1 MTPVKDIAS
10 TDKLA
15 IILFFV
21 VLCVSSLMLL
31 FIYRCVGKFLTSD
44 YFDGNDTAEQSFLE
58 EAAEEDEGLNPIEI
72 HVQNED
78 RKETETKIES
88 CEENEDWINNDGVVE
103 NLYKDKLIAQKLESL
118 RVLSL
123 RNSDSPTFY
132 TNSSDHRSENGSQ
145 ISVDS
150 NNQMWPVST
159 VLKFPQLDSSLSVGS
174 VATISV
180 LLEQKPALK
189 RLYGC
194 IQAIHHVRMLEPPD
208 VVYFRVKITPQC
220 KPRTRSEWKDIRSDP
235 LDLDFSLRPL
245 RDTMD
250 ESSSV
255 CIRMYGKKQKSGI
268 SKERCCGEGFVS
280 VSKLMKS
287 GGVLNVDLQ
296 LTPKPM

>member
-1 MTPVKDIAS
+1 MTNLADITAR
-10 TDKLA
+10 DKLA
-15 IILFFV
+15 IFVFFGVLGASLLIL
-21 VLCVSSLMLL
+21 LL
-31 FIYRCVGKFLTSD
+31 IYRCAGKFLHGD
-44 YFDGNDTAEQSFLE
+44 YIHAEDTADQSFLE
-58 EAAEEDEGLNPIEI
+58 EAKEEEDGWNSIEI

-78 RKETETKIES
+78 GKEAETKIES
-88 CEENEDWINNDGVVE
+88 GDENKDWVINGSVVE
-103 NLYKDKLIAQKLESL
+103 NIYKDELIAQKLGSL
-118 RVLSL
+118 RVLGSEV
-123 RNSDSPTFY
+123 SDSPTFY
-132 TNSSDHRSENGSQ
+132 TNSSDHRSENGSHKS
-145 ISVDS
+145 IDS

-159 VLKFPQLDSSLSVGS
+159 VLKFPQPDFSLSVGS
-174 VATISV
+174 VATISL

-194 IQAIHHVRMLEPPD
+194 IQAIHHVRMREPPD
-208 VVYFRVKITPQC
+208 LVCFHVKITPQC
-220 KPRTRSEWKDIRSDP
+220 KPRTRSEWRAFHSDP